1 MKLESVF
8 YSISPQVYDDQFW
21 WKKDDIEFWKNI
33 LKSSLS
39 TLELAAGTGRLGI
52 PLIQE
57 GYNYTGLELS
67 KKYCD
72 FANNKLDNPYLP
84 FICGDMRFFQLNKK
98 FDKIFIPFNSL
109 LHLLNEKDLQSTLH
123 SIKEHMHLNSE
134 LYIDIFM
141 PQASHLYNSFNK
153 KRIEFFNSTNSKDT
167 VVKES
172 LEYDSASEIIN
183 VIWNYEHNRKIYQTF
198 NFRMKIYYP
207 DTMNRILVDSGF
219 QIINLWG
226 DYNKS
231 KFSLES
237 NLQIYQCRKK

>member
-1 MKLESVF
+1 
-8 YSISPQVYDDQFW
+8 
-21 WKKDDIEFWKNI
+21 
-33 LKSSLS
+33 
-39 TLELAAGTGRLGI
+39 
-52 PLIQE
+52 
-57 GYNYTGLELS
+57 
-67 KKYCD
+67 
-72 FANNKLDNPYLP
+72 
-84 FICGDMRFFQLNKK
+84 MRFFQLNKK

-109 LHLLNEKDLQSTLH
+109 LHLLNEKDLQSTLN

-141 PQASHLYNSFNK
+141 PQASYLYNSFNK

-198 NFRMKIYYP
+198 NFKMKIYYP